1 MIICKKTLR
10 IFYIRI
16 NFLCLYG
23 IVKILTNWCEVC
35 RNLKRSVFMRT
46 TLKRRLLR
54 LTCISVVVASLIVT
68 IAAEIGIFSL
78 SKANTQQ
85 NSLTVTSI
93 AEKTFNEEIIYLSD
107 CLLEAEENLE
117 GDATFEK
124 VFFHGEFEGYD
135 YSAVN
140 DVIESANTEYMVVTP
155 YVTNEE
161 GDYVT
166 LVALKRDDGIII
178 GELAE
183 DYFSA
188 ILGALK
194 LNETD
199 IGFVVDAQGRII
211 LSADYDVD
219 TTNNNLAENFGLG
232 KVTENLQVAEPSV
245 SKAKLDIG
253 NVTVAQTAVS
263 EYGYSIVYGTNEN
276 GTYNQALSIGVA
288 LIIVVAVLFC
298 LAWWVGQ
305 LIAKQ
310 IATPI
315 VNTTNRLVRVVEGDL
330 HGDTPETHRGDETQ
344 VLNEAMVDT
353 IREFSAYIKD
363 IERFLSELSDGNL
376 SVTSDLEYHGD
387 YKKIRE
393 ALTKIRNNLNTTISG
408 IKAVSEQV
416 ASGSG
421 TLSSSAQLLAHNTSE
436 EAATLEEISSMTNDI
451 ETNVGKNASA
461 TIEASE
467 LLRNVVST
475 VETGSMKMTEMK
487 EAMDEI
493 QRSSDEIEKIVKMID
508 DIAFQ
513 TNILSLNAA
522 VEAARAGAAGKGFAV
537 VADEVRNLAAKSAEA
552 AKNTMVLVETSSRSV
567 KLGGE
572 LTLETDE
579 SLKAIHSS
587 IGQFTH
593 LMEGITEASKEQEGA
608 IKQIT
613 LGIEQL
619 ANSVQSNSATA
630 QQSAAST
637 NELNRL
643 AGTLKDE
650 VEHFNV

>member
-1 MIICKKTLR
+1 
-10 IFYIRI
+10 
-16 NFLCLYG
+16 
-23 IVKILTNWCEVC
+23 
-35 RNLKRSVFMRT
+35 MRT
-46 TLKRRLLR
+46 TLKKRLLR

-68 IAAEIGIFSL
+68 IAAEVGVFSL
-78 SKANTQQ
+78 SNVNTKQ
-85 NSLTVTSI
+85 NGLTVISI
-93 AEKTFNEEIIYLSD
+93 AEKTFNEEIIYLSS

-124 VFFHGEFEGYD
+124 VFFHGSFDGYD
-135 YSAVN
+135 YSAVK
-140 DVIESANTEYMVVTP
+140 DIIESANTDYMVVTP
-155 YVTNEE
+155 YVTNEA

-166 LVALKRDDGIII
+166 LVALKRTDGIIV

-199 IGFVVDAQGRII
+199 IGFVVNASGRIV

-219 TTNNNLAENFGLG
+219 TTNNNLAENFGLSQ
-232 KVTENLQVAEPSV
+232 VTENLVVEEPSV
-245 SKAKLDIG
+245 STINVNGAKM
-253 NVTVAQTAVS
+253 TVAQTAVS
-263 EYGYSIVYGTNEN
+263 EYGYTIVYGTSEN
-276 GTYNQALSIGVA
+276 GTYSQAISIGVA
-288 LIIVVAVLFC
+288 LAVIVVILFF
-298 LAWWVGQ
+298 LAYWVGQ

-330 HGDTPETHRGDETQ
+330 HGETPVTHRGDETQ
-344 VLNEAMVDT
+344 VLNDAMVNT
-353 IREFSAYIKD
+353 IKEFSAYIKD
-363 IERFLSELSDGNL
+363 IERFLSELSNGNL
-376 SVTSDLEYHGD
+376 NVTSDLEYAGD
-387 YKKIRE
+387 YRKIRE
-393 ALTKIRNNLNTTISG
+393 ALIKIRGNLKTTISG
-408 IKAVSEQV
+408 IKEVSEQV

-421 TLSSSAQLLAHNTSE
+421 ALSSSAQLLAHNTSE

-461 TIEASE
+461 TIEASN
-467 LLRNVVST
+467 LLKNVVAT
-475 VETGSMKMTEMK
+475 VETGSAKMNEMK
-487 EAMDEI
+487 ESMDEI
-493 QRSSDEIEKIVKMID
+493 QRSSEEIEKIVKMID

-537 VADEVRNLAAKSAEA
+537 VADEVRNLATKSAEA
-552 AKNTMVLVETSSRSV
+552 AKNTMTLVETSSRSV

-572 LTLETDE
+572 LTIETDE
-579 SLKAIHSS
+579 SLKAIHNS
-587 IGQFTH
+587 IGQFTQ
-593 LMEGITEASKEQEGA
+593 LMDGITEASKEQAGA

-619 ANSVQSNSATA
+619 ANAVQSNSATA
-630 QQSAAST
+630 EQSASST

-643 AGTLKDE
+643 AGSLKDE
-650 VEHFNV
+650 VEHFNI

>member
-1 MIICKKTLR
+1 
-10 IFYIRI
+10 
-16 NFLCLYG
+16 
-23 IVKILTNWCEVC
+23 
-35 RNLKRSVFMRT
+35 MRT
-46 TLKRRLLR
+46 TLRKRLLR

-78 SKANTQQ
+78 SNSITKQ
-85 NSLTVTSI
+85 NGLTVTSI
-93 AEKTFNEEIIYLSD
+93 AEKTLNEEIIYLSE

-124 VFFHGEFEGYD
+124 VFFHGTFEGYD

-140 DVIESANTEYMVVTP
+140 DVIESANTEYMVITP
-155 YVTNEE
+155 YVTNEA

-166 LVALKRDDGIII
+166 LVALKRDDGIIV

-194 LNETD
+194 LNEND
-199 IGFVVDAQGRII
+199 IGFVVDATGRIV

-219 TTNNNLAENFGLG
+219 TTNNNLAENFGLSNVVETLSTGASAVSSVKSEAG
-232 KVTENLQVAEPSV
+232 KM
-245 SKAKLDIG
+245 
-253 NVTVAQTAVS
+253 TVAQTAVS
-263 EYGYSIVYGTNEN
+263 EYGYSVVYGTTVNS
-276 GTYNQALSIGVA
+276 TYNQAVSIGIA

-310 IATPI
+310 IAAPI
-315 VNTTNRLVRVVEGDL
+315 VNTTNRLVKVVEGDL
-330 HGDTPETHRGDETQ
+330 HGETPVTNRGDETQ
-344 VLNEAMVDT
+344 ILNEAMVST
-353 IREFSAYIKD
+353 IKDFSAYIKD

-376 SVTSDLEYHGD
+376 SVTSELEYHGD

-393 ALTKIRNNLNTTISG
+393 ALTKIRGNLQTTISG
-408 IKAVSEQV
+408 IKEVSEQV
-416 ASGSG
+416 ASGSDA
-421 TLSSSAQLLAHNTSE
+421 LSTSAQLLAHNTSK
-436 EAATLEEISSMTNDI
+436 EASTLEEISSMTNDI
-451 ETNVGKNASA
+451 QTNVGKNADA

-467 LLRNVVST
+467 VLKNIVAT
-475 VETGSMKMTEMK
+475 VETGSAKMTEMK
-487 EAMDEI
+487 ESMDEI

-552 AKNTMVLVETSSRSV
+552 AKNTMQLVEMSSRSV
-567 KLGGE
+567 KVGGE
-572 LTLETDE
+572 LTNETDE

-587 IGQFTH
+587 IGQFAD
-593 LMEGITEASKEQEGA
+593 LMDGITEASKEQEGA

-619 ANSVQSNSATA
+619 ANAVQSNSATA

>member
-1 MIICKKTLR
+1 
-10 IFYIRI
+10 
-16 NFLCLYG
+16 
-23 IVKILTNWCEVC
+23 
-35 RNLKRSVFMRT
+35 MRT
-46 TLKRRLLR
+46 TLRKRLLR

-78 SKANTQQ
+78 ADANTEQ
-85 NSLTVTSI
+85 NGLTVTLI

-124 VFFHGEFEGYD
+124 VFLHGSFDGYD
-135 YSAVN
+135 YSTVK
-140 DVIESANTEYMVVTP
+140 DVVESANTEFMVVTP
-155 YVTNEE
+155 YVTNEA

-166 LVALKRDDGIII
+166 LVALKRDDGIIV

-199 IGFVVDAQGRII
+199 IGFVVDAAGRIV

-219 TTNNNLAENFGLG
+219 TTNNNLTENFGLTTVVDKLSVEG
-232 KVTENLQVAEPSV
+232 ASV
-245 SKAKLDIG
+245 SKIKVNG
-253 NVTVAQTAVS
+253 EKMTVAQTAVS
-263 EYGYSIVYGTNEN
+263 EYGYTMVYGTSEN
-276 GTYNQALSIGVA
+276 GTYSQALSIGIA

-330 HGDTPETHRGDETQ
+330 HGETPVTHRGDETQ
-344 VLNEAMVDT
+344 VLNDAMVST
-353 IREFSAYIKD
+353 IKDFSAYIKD
-363 IERFLSELSDGNL
+363 IERFLSELSNGNL
-376 SVTSDLEYHGD
+376 NVTSELEYQGD
-387 YKKIRE
+387 YKQIRE
-393 ALTKIRNNLNTTISG
+393 ALTKIRGNLKTTISG
-408 IKAVSEQV
+408 IKEVSEQV
-416 ASGSG
+416 ASGSDA
-421 TLSSSAQLLAHNTSE
+421 LSSSAQLLAHNTSE

-451 ETNVGKNASA
+451 QTNVGKNTSA
-461 TIEASE
+461 TIEASD
-467 LLRNVVST
+467 LLKDIVAT
-475 VETGSMKMTEMK
+475 VETGSKKMNEMK
-487 EAMDEI
+487 ESMDEI
-493 QRSSDEIEKIVKMID
+493 QRSSEEIEKIVKMID

-552 AKNTMVLVETSSRSV
+552 AKNTMILVETSSRSV

-572 LTLETDE
+572 ITIETDE

-587 IGQFTH
+587 IGQFAG
-593 LMEGITEASKEQEGA
+593 LMDGITEASKEQEGA

-619 ANSVQSNSATA
+619 ANAVQSNSATA
-630 QQSAAST
+630 EESASST

-643 AGTLKDE
+643 AGTLKEE

>member
-1 MIICKKTLR
+1 
-10 IFYIRI
+10 
-16 NFLCLYG
+16 
-23 IVKILTNWCEVC
+23 
-35 RNLKRSVFMRT
+35 MRT

-78 SKANTQQ
+78 SKANTEQ
-85 NSLTVTSI
+85 NGLTVTSI

-124 VFFHGEFEGYD
+124 VFFHGKFDGYD

-140 DVIESANTEYMVVTP
+140 DVIESANTEYMVVAP
-155 YVTNEE
+155 YVTNEA
-161 GDYVT
+161 GDNVT

-194 LNETD
+194 LHETD
-199 IGFVVDAQGRII
+199 IGFVVDAKGRIV

-219 TTNNNLAENFGLG
+219 TTNNSLTENFGLA
-232 KVTENLQVAEPSV
+232 KVIENLQVAEPSV
-245 SKAKLDIG
+245 SQLDYNG
-253 NVTVAQTAVS
+253 EKMTVAQTAVS
-263 EYGYSIVYGTNEN
+263 EYGYSVVYGTSEN
-276 GTYNQALSIGVA
+276 ATYKQAISIGVA
-288 LIIVVAVLFC
+288 LIVIVAVLFC
-298 LAWWVGQ
+298 LAYWVGQ

-330 HGDTPETHRGDETQ
+330 HGETPVTHRGDETQ
-344 VLNEAMVDT
+344 VLNDAMVNT
-353 IREFSAYIKD
+353 IKDFSAYIKD
-363 IERFLSELSDGNL
+363 IERFLSELSEGNL
-376 SVTSDLEYHGD
+376 NVTSELEYNGD
-387 YKKIRE
+387 YRKIRE
-393 ALTKIRNNLNTTISG
+393 ALTKIRNNLNATISG
-408 IKAVSEQV
+408 IKEVSQQV
-416 ASGSG
+416 ASGSDA
-421 TLSSSAQLLAHNTSE
+421 LSTSAQLLAHNTSQ

-461 TIEASE
+461 TVEASR
-467 LLRNVVST
+467 LLKNVVAT
-475 VETGSMKMTEMK
+475 VETGSRKMTEMK
-487 EAMDEI
+487 ESMDEI
-493 QRSSDEIEKIVKMID
+493 QRSSEEIEKIVKMID

-593 LMEGITEASKEQEGA
+593 LMEGITESSKEQEGA

-619 ANSVQSNSATA
+619 ANAVQSNSATA
-630 QQSAAST
+630 EESASST

>member
-1 MIICKKTLR
+1 MK
-10 IFYIRI
+10 
-16 NFLCLYG
+16 
-23 IVKILTNWCEVC
+23 
-35 RNLKRSVFMRT
+35 T
-46 TLKRRLLR
+46 TLKKRMLR
-54 LTCISVVVASLIVT
+54 LSCISVVVAALIVT
-68 IAAEIGIFSL
+68 IAAEIGVFSL
-78 SKANTQQ
+78 SSANTEQ
-85 NSLTVTSI
+85 NGLTVTSI
-93 AEKTFNEEIIYLSD
+93 AEKTFNEEIIYLTD

-124 VFFHGEFEGYD
+124 VFFHGNFEEYD

-140 DVIESANTEYMVVTP
+140 NVIESANTEYMVITP
-155 YVTNEE
+155 YVTNES

-166 LVALKRDDGIII
+166 LVALKRDDGIIV

-194 LNETD
+194 LNEID
-199 IGFVVDAQGRII
+199 IGFVVDANGNII

-219 TTNNNLAENFGLG
+219 TTNNNLAEDFGLTNAV
-232 KVTENLQVAEPSV
+232 KNLAVASPTV
-245 SKAKLDIG
+245 SNAKLDMG

-263 EYGYSIVYGTNEN
+263 EYGYAMVYGTSEN
-276 GTYNQALSIGVA
+276 GTYNQALSIGIA
-288 LIIVVAVLFC
+288 LVVIVVVLFF
-298 LAWWVGQ
+298 LAYWVGQ

-310 IATPI
+310 ITAPI
-315 VNTTNRLVRVVEGDL
+315 VATTNRLVRVVEGDL
-330 HGDTPETHRGDETQ
+330 HGETPVTHRGDETQ
-344 VLNEAMVDT
+344 VLNDAMVST
-353 IREFSAYIKD
+353 IKEFSAYIND
-363 IERFLSELSDGNL
+363 IEHFLSELSSGNL
-376 SVTSDLEYHGD
+376 NVTSDLEYHGD
-387 YKKIRE
+387 FKKIRE
-393 ALTKIRNNLNTTISG
+393 ALIKIRDNLKTTISG
-408 IKAVSEQV
+408 IKEVSEQV
-416 ASGSG
+416 ASDSDI
-421 TLSSSAQLLAHNTSE
+421 LSSSAQLLAHNTSE

-451 ETNVGKNASA
+451 QTNVGKNASA
-461 TIEASE
+461 TIEASD
-467 LLRNVVST
+467 LLKNIVST

-487 EAMDEI
+487 ESMDEI
-493 QRSSDEIEKIVKMID
+493 QRSSEEIEKIVKMID

-567 KLGGE
+567 KLGGN
-572 LTLETDE
+572 LTIETDE

-587 IGQFTH
+587 IGQFA
-593 LMEGITEASKEQEGA
+593 GIMDDITKASKEQEGA

-619 ANSVQSNSATA
+619 ANAVQSNSATA
-630 QQSAAST
+630 EESASST
-637 NELNRL
+637 NELNNL
-643 AGTLKDE
+643 AGTLKEE

>member
-1 MIICKKTLR
+1 
-10 IFYIRI
+10 
-16 NFLCLYG
+16 
-23 IVKILTNWCEVC
+23 
-35 RNLKRSVFMRT
+35 MRT

-78 SKANTQQ
+78 SKANTEQ
-85 NSLTVTSI
+85 NGLTVVSI
-93 AEKTFNEEIIYLSD
+93 AEKTYNEEIVYLTG
-107 CLLEAEENLE
+107 CLLEAEENLD

-124 VFFHGEFEGYD
+124 VFWHGNFDGYD

-140 DVIESANTEYMVVTP
+140 DIIESANTEYMVVTP
-155 YVTNEE
+155 FVNNED

-166 LVALKRDDGIII
+166 LVALKRDEGIII

-188 ILGALK
+188 ILGSMK
-194 LNETD
+194 LNESDVGYIANANGD
-199 IGFVVDAQGRII
+199 IV
-211 LSADYDVD
+211 LSVDYDID
-219 TTNNNLAENFGLG
+219 TTNNSL
-232 KVTENLQVAEPSV
+232 VD
-245 SKAKLDIG
+245 DIG
-253 NVTVAQTAVS
+253 YGAVVESFANPESSVTKIASALVRDGAEMTVAQTAVS
-263 EYGYSIVYGTNEN
+263 EYGYSIIYGTSEN
-276 GTYNQALSIGVA
+276 GTYSQAISIGIT
-288 LIIVVAVLFC
+288 LIIVVAVLFF
-298 LAWWVGQ
+298 LAYWVGQ

-330 HGDTPETHRGDETQ
+330 HGETPVTNRGDETQ
-344 VLNEAMVDT
+344 VLNDAMVNT
-353 IREFSAYIKD
+353 IKEFSAYIKD
-363 IERFLSELSDGNL
+363 IERFLSELSEGNL
-376 SVTSDLEYHGD
+376 NVTSDLKYIGD
-387 YKKIRE
+387 FEKINVALIKIRD
-393 ALTKIRNNLNTTISG
+393 NLKGTIFG
-408 IKAVSEQV
+408 IKTVSEQV
-416 ASGSG
+416 ALGSN
-421 TLSSSAQLLAHNTSE
+421 TLSSSAQLLAYNTSE

-451 ETNVGKNASA
+451 ETNVGKNANA
-461 TIEASE
+461 TVEASE
-467 LLRNVVST
+467 LLKNVVAT
-475 VETGSMKMTEMK
+475 VETGSRKMNEMK
-487 EAMDEI
+487 ESMDEI
-493 QRSSDEIEKIVKMID
+493 QRSSEEIEKIVKMID

-537 VADEVRNLAAKSAEA
+537 VADEVRNLATKSAEA
-552 AKNTMVLVETSSRSV
+552 AKNTMTLVETSSRSV

-572 LTLETDE
+572 LTNETDE

-587 IGQFTH
+587 IGQFAG
-593 LMEGITEASKEQEGA
+593 LMNGITEASKEQEGA

-650 VEHFNV
+650 VEHFEV

>member
-1 MIICKKTLR
+1 MKTTLR
-10 IFYIRI
+10 
-16 NFLCLYG
+16 
-23 IVKILTNWCEVC
+23 K
-35 RNLKRSVFMRT
+35 
-46 TLKRRLLR
+46 RLLR

-78 SKANTQQ
+78 SNSITKQ
-85 NSLTVTSI
+85 NGLTVTSI
-93 AEKTFNEEIIYLSD
+93 AEKTFNEEVIYLSE
-107 CLLEAEENLE
+107 CLFEAEENLL

-124 VFFHGEFEGYD
+124 VFLHGNFDGYD

-140 DVIESANTEYMVVTP
+140 DIIESANAEYIVIAP
-155 YVTNEE
+155 YVTNEAD
-161 GDYVT
+161 DYVT
-166 LVALKRDDGIII
+166 LVALKRNDGIII

-194 LNETD
+194 LNEND
-199 IGFVVDAQGRII
+199 IGFVVDATGRIV

-219 TTNNNLAENFGLG
+219 TTNNNLAENFGLSGVVATLANTSPTVSTAKSEAG
-232 KVTENLQVAEPSV
+232 KM
-245 SKAKLDIG
+245 
-253 NVTVAQTAVS
+253 TVAQTAVS
-263 EYGYSIVYGTNEN
+263 EYGYSIVYGTTVNA
-276 GTYNQALSIGVA
+276 TFNQAVSIGIA

-310 IATPI
+310 IAAPI
-315 VNTTNRLVRVVEGDL
+315 VNTTNRLVKVVEGDL
-330 HGDTPETHRGDETQ
+330 HGETPVTNRGDETQ
-344 VLNEAMVDT
+344 VLNDAMVST
-353 IREFSAYIKD
+353 IKDFSAYIKD
-363 IERFLSELSDGNL
+363 IERFLSELSNGNL
-376 SVTSDLEYHGD
+376 NVTSELEYHGD

-393 ALTKIRNNLNTTISG
+393 ALTKIRGNLKTTISG
-408 IKAVSEQV
+408 IKEVSEQV

-421 TLSSSAQLLAHNTSE
+421 ALSSSAQLLAHNTSE

-451 ETNVGKNASA
+451 QTNVGKNADA

-467 LLRNVVST
+467 VLKNIVAT
-475 VETGSMKMTEMK
+475 VETGSAKMAEMK
-487 EAMDEI
+487 ESMDEI
-493 QRSSDEIEKIVKMID
+493 QRSSEEIEKIVKMID

-552 AKNTMVLVETSSRSV
+552 AKNTMQLVEMSSRSV
-567 KLGGE
+567 KVGGE
-572 LTLETDE
+572 LTNETDA
-579 SLKAIHSS
+579 SLKEIHSS
-587 IGQFTH
+587 IGQFAD
-593 LMEGITEASKEQEGA
+593 LMDGITEASKEQEGA

-619 ANSVQSNSATA
+619 ANAVQSNSATA
-630 QQSAAST
+630 EESASST
-637 NELNRL
+637 NELNNL
-643 AGTLKDE
+643 AGILKDE

>member
-1 MIICKKTLR
+1 
-10 IFYIRI
+10 
-16 NFLCLYG
+16 
-23 IVKILTNWCEVC
+23 
-35 RNLKRSVFMRT
+35 MRT
-46 TLKRRLLR
+46 TLRKRLLR

-68 IAAEIGIFSL
+68 IAAEIGVFSL
-78 SKANTQQ
+78 SSANTEQ
-85 NSLTVTSI
+85 NGKTVTSI
-93 AEKTFNEEIIYLSD
+93 AEKTFNEEIIYLTD
-107 CLLEAEENLE
+107 CLLEAEESLD

-124 VFFHGEFEGYD
+124 VFFHGSFDGYD
-135 YSAVN
+135 YTAVK
-140 DVIESANTEYMVVTP
+140 DVVESANTEFMVVTP
-155 YVTNEE
+155 YVTNEA

-166 LVALKRDDGIII
+166 LVALKRNDGIIV

-194 LNETD
+194 LNEND
-199 IGFVVDAQGRII
+199 IGFVVDATGRIV

-219 TTNNNLAENFGLG
+219 TTNNNLAENFGLSNVVETLSTGASAVSSIKSEAG
-232 KVTENLQVAEPSV
+232 KM
-245 SKAKLDIG
+245 
-253 NVTVAQTAVS
+253 TVAQTAVS
-263 EYGYSIVYGTNEN
+263 EYGYSVVYGTTVNS
-276 GTYNQALSIGVA
+276 TYNQAVSIGIA
-288 LIIVVAVLFC
+288 LLIVVVVLFC

-310 IATPI
+310 IAAPI
-315 VNTTNRLVRVVEGDL
+315 VNTTNRLVKVVEGDL
-330 HGDTPETHRGDETQ
+330 HGETPITNRGDETQ
-344 VLNEAMVDT
+344 ILNDAMVST
-353 IREFSAYIKD
+353 IKDFSAYIKD
-363 IERFLSELSDGNL
+363 IERFLSELSEGNL
-376 SVTSDLEYHGD
+376 NVTSDLEYHGD

-393 ALTKIRNNLNTTISG
+393 ALTKIRDNLKTTISG
-408 IKAVSEQV
+408 IKEVSEQV
-416 ASGSG
+416 ASGSDA
-421 TLSSSAQLLAHNTSE
+421 LSTSAQLLAHNRSQ
-436 EAATLEEISSMTNDI
+436 EASTLEEISSMTNDI
-451 ETNVGKNASA
+451 QTNVGKNANA

-467 LLRNVVST
+467 VLKNIVAT
-475 VETGSMKMTEMK
+475 VETGSAKMTEMK
-487 EAMDEI
+487 ESMDEI

-552 AKNTMVLVETSSRSV
+552 AKNTMQLVEMSSRSV
-567 KLGGE
+567 KVGGE
-572 LTLETDE
+572 LTNETDE

-587 IGQFTH
+587 IGQFAD
-593 LMEGITEASKEQEGA
+593 LMDGITEASKEQEGA

-619 ANSVQSNSATA
+619 ANAVQSNSATA

>member
-1 MIICKKTLR
+1 
-10 IFYIRI
+10 
-16 NFLCLYG
+16 
-23 IVKILTNWCEVC
+23 
-35 RNLKRSVFMRT
+35 MRT
-46 TLKRRLLR
+46 TLKKRLLR

-68 IAAEIGIFSL
+68 IAAEVGVFSL
-78 SKANTQQ
+78 SNANTKQ
-85 NSLTVTSI
+85 NGLTVTSI
-93 AEKTFNEEIIYLSD
+93 AEKTFNEEIIYLSS
-107 CLLEAEENLE
+107 CLLEAEENIE

-124 VFFHGEFEGYD
+124 VFFHGSFDGYD
-135 YSAVN
+135 YSAVK
-140 DVIESANTEYMVVTP
+140 DIIESANTDYMVVTP
-155 YVTNEE
+155 YVTNEA

-166 LVALKRDDGIII
+166 LVALKRADGIIV

-199 IGFVVDAQGRII
+199 MGFVVNASGRIV

-219 TTNNNLAENFGLG
+219 TTNNNLAENFGLSQ
-232 KVTENLQVAEPSV
+232 VTGNLAVAEPSV
-245 SKAKLDIG
+245 STI
-253 NVTVAQTAVS
+253 NVNGVKMTVAQTAVS
-263 EYGYSIVYGTNEN
+263 EYGYTMVYGTSEN
-276 GTYNQALSIGVA
+276 GTYSQAISIGIA
-288 LIIVVAVLFC
+288 LVVIVVILFF
-298 LAWWVGQ
+298 LAYWVGQ

-330 HGDTPETHRGDETQ
+330 HGETPVTHRGDETQ
-344 VLNEAMVDT
+344 VLNDAMVNT
-353 IREFSAYIKD
+353 IKEFSSYIKD

-376 SVTSDLEYHGD
+376 NVTSDLEYAGD
-387 YKKIRE
+387 YRKIRE
-393 ALTKIRNNLNTTISG
+393 ALTKIRDNLKGTITD
-408 IKAVSEQV
+408 IKFVSEQV
-416 ASGSG
+416 ASGSD

-451 ETNVGKNASA
+451 ETNVGKNANA
-461 TIEASE
+461 TVEASE
-467 LLRNVVST
+467 LLKNIVST
-475 VETGSMKMTEMK
+475 VETGSQKMTEMK
-487 EAMDEI
+487 ESMDEI
-493 QRSSDEIEKIVKMID
+493 QRSSEEIEKIVKMID

-552 AKNTMVLVETSSRSV
+552 AKNTMILVETSSRSV

-572 LTLETDE
+572 ITVETDE
-579 SLKAIHSS
+579 SLKAINSS
-587 IGQFTH
+587 IGQFTQ
-593 LMEGITEASKEQEGA
+593 LMDGITEASKEQEGA

-643 AGTLKDE
+643 GGTLKSKI
-650 VEHFNV
+650 EHFEV

>member
-1 MIICKKTLR
+1 
-10 IFYIRI
+10 
-16 NFLCLYG
+16 
-23 IVKILTNWCEVC
+23 
-35 RNLKRSVFMRT
+35 MRT
-46 TLKRRLLR
+46 TLRKRLLR

-68 IAAEIGIFSL
+68 IAAEIGVFSL
-78 SKANTQQ
+78 SSANTEQ
-85 NSLTVTSI
+85 NGKTVTSI
-93 AEKTFNEEIIYLSD
+93 AEKTFNEEIIYLTD
-107 CLLEAEENLE
+107 CLLEAEESLE

-124 VFFHGEFEGYD
+124 VFFHGTFEGYD
-135 YSAVN
+135 YSVVN
-140 DVIESANTEYMVVTP
+140 DVIESANTEYMVITP
-155 YVTNEE
+155 YVTNEA

-166 LVALKRDDGIII
+166 LVALKRNDGIIV

-194 LNETD
+194 LNEND
-199 IGFVVDAQGRII
+199 IGFVVDATGRIV

-219 TTNNNLAENFGLG
+219 TTNNNLAENFGLSNVVETLSTGASAVSSIKSEAG
-232 KVTENLQVAEPSV
+232 KM
-245 SKAKLDIG
+245 
-253 NVTVAQTAVS
+253 TVAQTAVS
-263 EYGYSIVYGTNEN
+263 EYGYSVVYGTTVNS
-276 GTYNQALSIGVA
+276 TYNQAVSIGIA
-288 LIIVVAVLFC
+288 LLIVVAVLFC

-310 IATPI
+310 IAAPI
-315 VNTTNRLVRVVEGDL
+315 VNTTNRLVKVVEGDL
-330 HGDTPETHRGDETQ
+330 HGETPITNRGDETQ
-344 VLNEAMVDT
+344 ILNEAMVST
-353 IREFSAYIKD
+353 IKDFSAYIKD
-363 IERFLSELSDGNL
+363 IERFLSELSEGNL
-376 SVTSDLEYHGD
+376 NVTSDLEYHGD

-393 ALTKIRNNLNTTISG
+393 ALTKIRDNLKTTISG
-408 IKAVSEQV
+408 IKEVSEQV
-416 ASGSG
+416 ASGSDA
-421 TLSSSAQLLAHNTSE
+421 LSTSAQLLAHNTSK
-436 EAATLEEISSMTNDI
+436 EASTLEEISSMTNDI
-451 ETNVGKNASA
+451 QTNVGKNADA

-467 LLRNVVST
+467 VLKNIVAT
-475 VETGSMKMTEMK
+475 VETGSAKMSEMK
-487 EAMDEI
+487 ESMDEI

-552 AKNTMVLVETSSRSV
+552 AKNTMQLVEMSSRSV
-567 KLGGE
+567 KVGGE
-572 LTLETDE
+572 LTNETDE

-587 IGQFTH
+587 IGQFAD
-593 LMEGITEASKEQEGA
+593 LMDGITEASKEQEGA

-619 ANSVQSNSATA
+619 ANAVQSNSATA
-630 QQSAAST
+630 EQSAAST

>member
-1 MIICKKTLR
+1 MK
-10 IFYIRI
+10 
-16 NFLCLYG
+16 
-23 IVKILTNWCEVC
+23 
-35 RNLKRSVFMRT
+35 T
-46 TLKRRLLR
+46 TLKRRMLR
-54 LTCISVVVASLIVT
+54 LSCISVVVASLIVT
-68 IAAEIGIFSL
+68 IAAEIGVFSL
-78 SKANTQQ
+78 SSANTEQ
-85 NSLTVTSI
+85 NGKTVTSI
-93 AEKTFNEEIIYLSD
+93 AEKTFNEEIIYLTD
-107 CLLEAEENLE
+107 CLLEAEESLD

-124 VFFHGEFEGYD
+124 VFFHGSFDGYD
-135 YSAVN
+135 YTAVK
-140 DVIESANTEYMVVTP
+140 DVVESANTEFMVVTP
-155 YVTNEE
+155 YVTNEA

-194 LNETD
+194 LGETD
-199 IGFVVDAQGRII
+199 IGFVVDATGRII

-219 TTNNNLAENFGLG
+219 TTNNNLVENFGLAT
-232 KVTENLQVAEPSV
+232 VVDNLLNTDASV
-245 SKAKLDIG
+245 STTKINGEKM
-253 NVTVAQTAVS
+253 TVAQTALS
-263 EYGYSIVYGTNEN
+263 EYGYAMVYGTSEN
-276 GTYNQALSIGVA
+276 GTYSQAVSVGIS
-288 LIIVVAVLFC
+288 LIVIVVILFF
-298 LAWWVGQ
+298 LAYWVGQ

-310 IATPI
+310 IAAPI
-315 VNTTNRLVRVVEGDL
+315 VNTTNRLVKVVEGDL
-330 HGDTPETHRGDETQ
+330 HGETPVTNRGDETQ
-344 VLNEAMVDT
+344 VLNDAMVNT
-353 IREFSAYIKD
+353 IKDFSAYIKD

-376 SVTSDLEYHGD
+376 NVTSDLEYHGD

-393 ALTKIRNNLNTTISG
+393 ALTKIRGNLQTTISG
-408 IKAVSEQV
+408 IKEVSEQV
-416 ASGSG
+416 ASGSDA
-421 TLSSSAQLLAHNTSE
+421 LSTSAQLLAHNTSK
-436 EAATLEEISSMTNDI
+436 EASTLEEISSMTNDI
-451 ETNVGKNASA
+451 QTNVGKNADA

-467 LLRNVVST
+467 VLKNIVAT
-475 VETGSMKMTEMK
+475 VETGSAKMTEMK
-487 EAMDEI
+487 ESMDEI
-493 QRSSDEIEKIVKMID
+493 QRSSEEIEKIVKMID

-552 AKNTMVLVETSSRSV
+552 AKNTMQLVEMSSRSV
-567 KLGGE
+567 KVGGE
-572 LTLETDE
+572 LTNETDE

-587 IGQFTH
+587 IGQFAD
-593 LMEGITEASKEQEGA
+593 LMDGITEASKEQEGA

-619 ANSVQSNSATA
+619 ANAVQSNSATA

>member
-1 MIICKKTLR
+1 
-10 IFYIRI
+10 
-16 NFLCLYG
+16 
-23 IVKILTNWCEVC
+23 
-35 RNLKRSVFMRT
+35 MRT

-78 SKANTQQ
+78 SNSITKQ
-85 NSLTVTSI
+85 NGMTVTSI
-93 AEKTFNEEIIYLSD
+93 AEKTFNEEIIYLSE

-124 VFFHGEFEGYD
+124 VFMHGEFEEYD

-140 DVIESANTEYMVVTP
+140 DVIESANTEYMVVAP
-155 YVTNEE
+155 YVKNEA
-161 GDYVT
+161 GDNVT
-166 LVALKRDDGIII
+166 LVALKRDDGIIV
-178 GELAE
+178 GELSE

-194 LNETD
+194 LHEND
-199 IGFVVDAQGRII
+199 MGFVVDANGRII

-219 TTNNNLAENFGLG
+219 TTNNSLIENFGLSG
-232 KVTENLQVAEPSV
+232 VAENLAVPEATSTTVKSEAG
-245 SKAKLDIG
+245 KM
-253 NVTVAQTAVS
+253 NVAQTPVS
-263 EYGYSIVYGTNEN
+263 QYGYSMVYGTSEN
-276 GTYNQALSIGVA
+276 ATYNQAISIGIA
-288 LIIVVAVLFC
+288 LVVIVVILFC
-298 LAWWVGQ
+298 LAYWVGQ

-310 IATPI
+310 IAAPI

-330 HGDTPETHRGDETQ
+330 HGETPVTQRGDETQ
-344 VLNEAMVDT
+344 VLNDAMVNT
-353 IREFSAYIKD
+353 IRHFSAYIKD

-376 SVTSDLEYHGD
+376 NVTSDLEYAGD
-387 YKKIRE
+387 YRKIRE
-393 ALTKIRNNLNTTISG
+393 SHIKIRGNLKTTISG
-408 IKAVSEQV
+408 IKEVSEQV

-421 TLSSSAQLLAHNTSE
+421 ALSTSAQLLAHNTSE

-451 ETNVGKNASA
+451 ETNVGKNANA
-461 TIEASE
+461 TVEASN
-467 LLRNVVST
+467 LLKNVVAT
-475 VETGSMKMTEMK
+475 VETGSAKMNEMK
-487 EAMDEI
+487 ESMDEI
-493 QRSSDEIEKIVKMID
+493 QRSSEEIEKIVKMID

-537 VADEVRNLAAKSAEA
+537 VADEVRNLATKSAEA
-552 AKNTMVLVETSSRSV
+552 AKNTMNLVEMSSRSV
-567 KLGGE
+567 KVGGE
-572 LTLETDE
+572 LTNETDE
-579 SLKAIHSS
+579 SLRAIHSS
-587 IGQFTH
+587 IGQFAQ
-593 LMEGITEASKEQEGA
+593 LMDGITEASKEQEGA

-619 ANSVQSNSATA
+619 ANAVQSNSATA
-630 QQSAAST
+630 EQSASST

-643 AGTLKDE
+643 AGTLKEE

>member
-1 MIICKKTLR
+1 
-10 IFYIRI
+10 
-16 NFLCLYG
+16 
-23 IVKILTNWCEVC
+23 
-35 RNLKRSVFMRT
+35 MRT

-78 SKANTQQ
+78 SKANTEQ
-85 NSLTVTSI
+85 NGLTVTSI

-107 CLLEAEENLE
+107 CLLEAEENFE

-124 VFFHGEFEGYD
+124 VFFHGKFDGYD

-140 DVIESANTEYMVVTP
+140 DVIESANTEYMVVAP
-155 YVTNEE
+155 YVTNEA
-161 GDYVT
+161 GDNVT
-166 LVALKRDDGIII
+166 LVALKREDGIII

-194 LNETD
+194 LHEAD
-199 IGFVVDAQGRII
+199 IGFVVDAKGEIV

-219 TTNNNLAENFGLG
+219 TTNNSLTENFGLA
-232 KVTENLQVAEPSV
+232 KVIENLQVAEPSV
-245 SKAKLDIG
+245 SQLDYNG
-253 NVTVAQTAVS
+253 EKMTVAQTAVS
-263 EYGYSIVYGTNEN
+263 EYGYSVVYGTSEN
-276 GTYNQALSIGVA
+276 ATYKQAISIGIA
-288 LIIVVAVLFC
+288 LIVIVAILFC
-298 LAWWVGQ
+298 LAYWVGQ

-330 HGDTPETHRGDETQ
+330 HGETPVTYRGDETQ
-344 VLNEAMVDT
+344 VLNDAMVST
-353 IREFSAYIKD
+353 IKDFSAYIKD
-363 IERFLSELSDGNL
+363 IERFLSELSEGNL
-376 SVTSDLEYHGD
+376 NVTSDLEYHGD
-387 YKKIRE
+387 YRKIRE

-421 TLSSSAQLLAHNTSE
+421 TLSTSAQLLAHNTSE

-451 ETNVGKNASA
+451 ETNVGKNANA
-461 TIEASE
+461 TVEASE
-467 LLRNVVST
+467 LLRNVVAT
-475 VETGSMKMTEMK
+475 VETGSMKMAEMK
-487 EAMDEI
+487 ESMDEI
-493 QRSSDEIEKIVKMID
+493 QRSSEEIEKIVKMID

>member
-1 MIICKKTLR
+1 
-10 IFYIRI
+10 
-16 NFLCLYG
+16 
-23 IVKILTNWCEVC
+23 
-35 RNLKRSVFMRT
+35 MRT
-46 TLKRRLLR
+46 TLRKRLLR
-54 LTCISVVVASLIVT
+54 LACISVVVASLIVT

-78 SKANTQQ
+78 SSSVTKQ

-93 AEKTFNEEIIYLSD
+93 AEKTFNEEVIYLSE
-107 CLLEAEENLE
+107 CLLEAEENLL

-124 VFFHGEFEGYD
+124 VFLHGNFDGYD

-140 DVIESANTEYMVVTP
+140 DIIESANTEYMVIAP
-155 YVTNEE
+155 YVTNEA

-194 LNETD
+194 LYEND
-199 IGFVVDAQGRII
+199 IGFVVDATGRIV
-211 LSADYDVD
+211 LSADYNVD
-219 TTNNNLAENFGLG
+219 TTNNNLAENFGLSNVVTALANTSPTISTAKSEAG
-232 KVTENLQVAEPSV
+232 KM
-245 SKAKLDIG
+245 
-253 NVTVAQTAVS
+253 TVAQTAVS
-263 EYGYSIVYGTNEN
+263 EYGYSIVYGTTVN
-276 GTYNQALSIGVA
+276 TTFNQAVSIGIA
-288 LIIVVAVLFC
+288 LIVVVAVLFC

-310 IATPI
+310 IAAPI
-315 VNTTNRLVRVVEGDL
+315 VNTTNRLVKVVEGDL
-330 HGDTPETHRGDETQ
+330 HGETPITHRGDETQ
-344 VLNEAMVDT
+344 VLNDAMVNT
-353 IREFSAYIKD
+353 IKDFSAYIKD
-363 IERFLSELSDGNL
+363 IERFLSELSEGNL
-376 SVTSDLEYHGD
+376 NVTSDLEYHGD

-393 ALTKIRNNLNTTISG
+393 ALTKIRGNLKTTISG
-408 IKAVSEQV
+408 IKEVSEQV

-421 TLSSSAQLLAHNTSE
+421 ALSSSAQLLAHNTSE

-451 ETNVGKNASA
+451 QTNVGKNAGA

-467 LLRNVVST
+467 VLKNIVAT
-475 VETGSMKMTEMK
+475 VETGSAKMAEMK
-487 EAMDEI
+487 ESMDEI
-493 QRSSDEIEKIVKMID
+493 QRSSEEIEKIVKMID

-552 AKNTMVLVETSSRSV
+552 AKNTMQLVEMSSRSV
-567 KLGGE
+567 KVGGE
-572 LTLETDE
+572 LTNETDA
-579 SLKAIHSS
+579 SLKEIHSS
-587 IGQFTH
+587 IGQFAD
-593 LMEGITEASKEQEGA
+593 LMAGITEASKEQEGA

-619 ANSVQSNSATA
+619 ANAVQSNSATA
-630 QQSAAST
+630 EESASST

>member
-1 MIICKKTLR
+1 
-10 IFYIRI
+10 
-16 NFLCLYG
+16 
-23 IVKILTNWCEVC
+23 
-35 RNLKRSVFMRT
+35 MRT
-46 TLKRRLLR
+46 TLKKRLLR

-78 SKANTQQ
+78 SKANTEQ
-85 NSLTVTSI
+85 NGLTVTSI

-117 GDATFEK
+117 GDATFER

-245 SKAKLDIG
+245 SKTTFNGVK
-253 NVTVAQTAVS
+253 NTVAQTAVS
-263 EYGYSIVYGTNEN
+263 EYGYSIVYGTQEN
-276 GTYNQALSIGVA
+276 AIYSQAMSIGVA

-298 LAWWVGQ
+298 LAYWVGQ

-330 HGDTPETHRGDETQ
+330 NGETPVTNRGDETQ
-344 VLNEAMVDT
+344 VLNDAMVST
-353 IREFSAYIKD
+353 IKDFSAYIKD

-376 SVTSDLEYHGD
+376 NVTSDLEYNGD
-387 YKKIRE
+387 YRKIRE

-421 TLSSSAQLLAHNTSE
+421 TLSTSAQLLAHNTSE

-451 ETNVGKNASA
+451 ETNVGKNANA
-461 TIEASE
+461 TVEASR
-467 LLRNVVST
+467 LLKNIVAT
-475 VETGSMKMTEMK
+475 VETGSMKMAEMK
-487 EAMDEI
+487 ESMDEI
-493 QRSSDEIEKIVKMID
+493 QRSSEEIEKIVKMID

-579 SLKAIHSS
+579 SLKAIHTS
-587 IGQFTH
+587 IGQFAG
-593 LMEGITEASKEQEGA
+593 LMDGITEASKEQEGA

-619 ANSVQSNSATA
+619 ANAVQSNSATA
-630 QQSAAST
+630 EQSASST

>member
-1 MIICKKTLR
+1 
-10 IFYIRI
+10 
-16 NFLCLYG
+16 
-23 IVKILTNWCEVC
+23 
-35 RNLKRSVFMRT
+35 MRT
-46 TLKRRLLR
+46 TLRKRLLR
-54 LTCISVVVASLIVT
+54 LACISVVVASLIVT

-78 SKANTQQ
+78 SNSITKQ
-85 NSLTVTSI
+85 NGMTVTSI
-93 AEKTFNEEIIYLSD
+93 AEKTFNEEIIYLSE
-107 CLLEAEENLE
+107 CLMEAEENLE

-124 VFFHGEFEGYD
+124 VFLHGNFDGYD
-135 YSAVN
+135 YSVVN

-155 YVTNEE
+155 YVTNEA

-166 LVALKRDDGIII
+166 LVALKRDDGIIV

-194 LNETD
+194 LAEND
-199 IGFVVDAQGRII
+199 IGFVVDANGRIV

-219 TTNNNLAENFGLG
+219 TTNNNLAENFGLSN
-232 KVTENLQVAEPSV
+232 VVENLAVAEATV
-245 SKAKLDIG
+245 STAKKETG
-253 NVTVAQTAVS
+253 KMTVAQTPVS
-263 EYGYSIVYGTNEN
+263 EYGYSIVYGTSEN
-276 GTYNQALSIGVA
+276 ATYNQAVSIGVA

-330 HGDTPETHRGDETQ
+330 HGDTPVTNRGDETQ
-344 VLNEAMVDT
+344 VLNDAMVNT
-353 IREFSAYIKD
+353 IKEFSAYIKD
-363 IERFLSELSDGNL
+363 IERFLSELSNGNL
-376 SVTSDLEYHGD
+376 NVTSDLEYHGD
-387 YKKIRE
+387 YKQIRE
-393 ALTKIRNNLNTTISG
+393 ALTKIRDNLKATISG
-408 IKAVSEQV
+408 IKTVSEQV
-416 ASGSG
+416 ASGSD
-421 TLSSSAQLLAHNTSE
+421 TLSSSAQLLAYNTSE

-451 ETNVGKNASA
+451 ETNVGKNAHA
-461 TIEASE
+461 TVEASN
-467 LLRNVVST
+467 LLKNVVAT
-475 VETGSMKMTEMK
+475 VETGSAKMNEMK
-487 EAMDEI
+487 ESMDEI
-493 QRSSDEIEKIVKMID
+493 QRSSEEIEKIVKMID

-537 VADEVRNLAAKSAEA
+537 VADEVRNLATKSAEA
-552 AKNTMVLVETSSRSV
+552 AKNTMTLVETSTRSV

-587 IGQFTH
+587 IGQFTQ
-593 LMEGITEASKEQEGA
+593 LMDGITEASKEQEGA

-619 ANSVQSNSATA
+619 ASSVQSNSATA

-643 AGTLKDE
+643 AGTLKGE
-650 VEHFNV
+650 VEHFNI

>member
-1 MIICKKTLR
+1 
-10 IFYIRI
+10 
-16 NFLCLYG
+16 
-23 IVKILTNWCEVC
+23 
-35 RNLKRSVFMRT
+35 MRT
-46 TLKRRLLR
+46 TLRKRLLR
-54 LTCISVVVASLIVT
+54 ITCISVVVASLIVT

-78 SKANTQQ
+78 SSSVTKQ

-93 AEKTFNEEIIYLSD
+93 AEKTFNEEVIYLSE
-107 CLLEAEENLE
+107 CLLEAEENLL

-124 VFFHGEFEGYD
+124 VFLHGNFDGYD

-140 DVIESANTEYMVVTP
+140 DIIESANTEYMVIAP
-155 YVTNEE
+155 YVTNEA

-166 LVALKRDDGIII
+166 LVALKRDDGIIV
-178 GELAE
+178 GELTE

-194 LNETD
+194 LNEND
-199 IGFVVDAQGRII
+199 IGFVVDATGRIV
-211 LSADYDVD
+211 LSADYNVD
-219 TTNNNLAENFGLG
+219 TTNNNLAENFGLSNVVTALANTSPTISTAKSEAG
-232 KVTENLQVAEPSV
+232 KM
-245 SKAKLDIG
+245 
-253 NVTVAQTAVS
+253 TVAQTAVS
-263 EYGYSIVYGTNEN
+263 EYGYSIVYGTTVNAAF
-276 GTYNQALSIGVA
+276 NQAVSIGIA
-288 LIIVVAVLFC
+288 LIVVVAVLFC

-310 IATPI
+310 IAAPI
-315 VNTTNRLVRVVEGDL
+315 VNTTNRLVKVVEGDL
-330 HGDTPETHRGDETQ
+330 HGETPITHRGDETQ
-344 VLNEAMVDT
+344 VLNDAMVNT
-353 IREFSAYIKD
+353 IKDFSAYIKD
-363 IERFLSELSDGNL
+363 IERFLSELSEGNL
-376 SVTSDLEYHGD
+376 NVTSDLEYHGD

-393 ALTKIRNNLNTTISG
+393 ALTKIRGNLKTTISG
-408 IKAVSEQV
+408 IKEVSEQV

-421 TLSSSAQLLAHNTSE
+421 ALSSSAQLLAHNTSE

-451 ETNVGKNASA
+451 QTNVGKNADA

-467 LLRNVVST
+467 VLKNIVAT
-475 VETGSMKMTEMK
+475 VETGSAKMAEMK
-487 EAMDEI
+487 ESMDEI
-493 QRSSDEIEKIVKMID
+493 QRSSEEIEKIVKMID

-552 AKNTMVLVETSSRSV
+552 AKNTMQLVEMSSRSV
-567 KLGGE
+567 KVGGE
-572 LTLETDE
+572 LTNETDA
-579 SLKAIHSS
+579 SLKEIHSS
-587 IGQFTH
+587 IGQFAD
-593 LMEGITEASKEQEGA
+593 LMDGITEASKEQEGA

-619 ANSVQSNSATA
+619 ANAVQSNSATA

>member
-1 MIICKKTLR
+1 
-10 IFYIRI
+10 
-16 NFLCLYG
+16 
-23 IVKILTNWCEVC
+23 
-35 RNLKRSVFMRT
+35 MRT
-46 TLKRRLLR
+46 TLKKRLLR

-68 IAAEIGIFSL
+68 IAAEVGIFSL
-78 SKANTQQ
+78 SGANTKE
-85 NSLTVTSI
+85 NCLTVTSI
-93 AEKTFNEEIIYLSD
+93 AEKTFNEEIIYLSE

-124 VFFHGEFEGYD
+124 VFLHGNFDGYD

-140 DVIESANTEYMVVTP
+140 DVIESANPEFMVVTP
-155 YVTNEE
+155 YVTNEA

-166 LVALKRDDGIII
+166 LVALKRDDGIIV

-194 LNETD
+194 LNEED
-199 IGFVVDAQGRII
+199 IGFVVDVTGRIV

-219 TTNNNLAENFGLG
+219 TTNNNLSENFSLSTVVG
-232 KVTENLQVAEPSV
+232 NLAVPEPSV
-245 SKAKLDIG
+245 SKVKFNGAKM
-253 NVTVAQTAVS
+253 TVAQTAIS
-263 EYGYSIVYGTNEN
+263 EYGYTIVYGTTEN
-276 GTYNQALSIGVA
+276 GTYSQAISIGIA
-288 LIIVVAVLFC
+288 LIVIVVILFC
-298 LAWWVGQ
+298 LAYWVGQ

-310 IATPI
+310 ISAPI
-315 VNTTNRLVRVVEGDL
+315 VNTTNRLVKVVEGDL
-330 HGDTPETHRGDETQ
+330 HGETPVTNRGDETQ
-344 VLNEAMVDT
+344 VLNDAMVST
-353 IREFSAYIKD
+353 IKDFSAYIKD
-363 IERFLSELSDGNL
+363 IERFLSELSEGNL
-376 SVTSDLEYHGD
+376 NVTSDLEYHGD
-387 YKKIRE
+387 YRKIRE
-393 ALTKIRNNLNTTISG
+393 ALTKIRNNLQTTISG
-408 IKAVSEQV
+408 IKEVSEQV
-416 ASGSG
+416 ASGSDA
-421 TLSSSAQLLAHNTSE
+421 LSTSAQLLAHNTSK
-436 EAATLEEISSMTNDI
+436 EASTLEEISSMTNDI
-451 ETNVGKNASA
+451 QTNVGKNASA

-467 LLRNVVST
+467 VLKNIVAT
-475 VETGSMKMTEMK
+475 VETGSAKMTEMK
-487 EAMDEI
+487 ESMDEI

-552 AKNTMVLVETSSRSV
+552 AKNTMQLVEMSSRSV
-567 KLGGE
+567 KVGGE
-572 LTLETDE
+572 LTNETDE

-587 IGQFTH
+587 IGQFAD
-593 LMEGITEASKEQEGA
+593 LMDGITEASKEQEGA

-619 ANSVQSNSATA
+619 ANAVQSNSATA
-630 QQSAAST
+630 EESAAST

>member
-1 MIICKKTLR
+1 
-10 IFYIRI
+10 
-16 NFLCLYG
+16 
-23 IVKILTNWCEVC
+23 
-35 RNLKRSVFMRT
+35 MRT

-54 LTCISVVVASLIVT
+54 LTCISVVVSALIMTVV
-68 IAAEIGIFSL
+68 AEIGVFSL
-78 SKANTQQ
+78 SGANTEQ
-85 NSLTVTSI
+85 NGLTVTSI
-93 AEKTFNEEIIYLSD
+93 AKKTYDEEIIYLTD

-124 VFFHGEFEGYD
+124 VFLHGGFDGYD

-140 DVIESANTEYMVVTP
+140 DVIESANTEYVVVTP
-155 YVTNEE
+155 YVTNEA
-161 GDYVT
+161 GDYIT
-166 LVALKRDDGIII
+166 LVALKRDDGIIV

-199 IGFVVDAQGRII
+199 IGFVVDAQGRIV

-219 TTNNNLAENFGLG
+219 TANNNLTENFGLSQ
-232 KVTENLQVAEPSV
+232 VVENLAVAEPSV
-245 SKAKLDIG
+245 SKININGTKMT
-253 NVTVAQTAVS
+253 VTQTAVS
-263 EYGYSIVYGTNEN
+263 EYGYTIVYGTSANA
-276 GTYNQALSIGVA
+276 TYSQAMSIGVT
-288 LIIVVAVLFC
+288 LIVTVVILFG
-298 LAWWVGQ
+298 LAYWVGQ

-310 IATPI
+310 IAAPI
-315 VNTTNRLVRVVEGDL
+315 VNTTNRLVKVVEGDL
-330 HGDTPETHRGDETQ
+330 HGETPVTNRGDETQ
-344 VLNEAMVDT
+344 VLNDAMVNT
-353 IREFSAYIKD
+353 IRDFSAYIKD
-363 IERFLSELSDGNL
+363 IERFLSELSEGNL
-376 SVTSDLEYHGD
+376 NVTSDLEYHGD
-387 YKKIRE
+387 YRKIRE
-393 ALTKIRNNLNTTISG
+393 ALTKIRNNLQTTISG
-408 IKAVSEQV
+408 IKEVSEQV
-416 ASGSG
+416 ASGSDA
-421 TLSSSAQLLAHNTSE
+421 LSTSAQLLAHNTSK
-436 EAATLEEISSMTNDI
+436 EASTLEEISSMTNDI
-451 ETNVGKNASA
+451 QTNVGKNASA

-467 LLRNVVST
+467 VLKNIVAT
-475 VETGSMKMTEMK
+475 VETGSAKMSEMK
-487 EAMDEI
+487 ESMDEI

-552 AKNTMVLVETSSRSV
+552 AKNTMQLVEMSSRSV
-567 KLGGE
+567 KVGGE
-572 LTLETDE
+572 LTNETDE

-587 IGQFTH
+587 IGQFAD
-593 LMEGITEASKEQEGA
+593 LMDGITEASKEQEGA

-619 ANSVQSNSATA
+619 ANAVQSNSATA
-630 QQSAAST
+630 EESAAST

-643 AGTLKDE
+643 AGILKDE

>member
-1 MIICKKTLR
+1 MK
-10 IFYIRI
+10 
-16 NFLCLYG
+16 
-23 IVKILTNWCEVC
+23 
-35 RNLKRSVFMRT
+35 T
-46 TLKRRLLR
+46 TLKKRMLR
-54 LTCISVVVASLIVT
+54 LSCISVVVAALIVT
-68 IAAEIGIFSL
+68 IAAEIGVFSL
-78 SKANTQQ
+78 SSANTEQ
-85 NSLTVTSI
+85 NGLTVTSI
-93 AEKTFNEEIIYLSD
+93 AEKTFNEEIIYLTD

-124 VFFHGEFEGYD
+124 VFFHGNFEEYD

-140 DVIESANTEYMVVTP
+140 NVIESANTEYMVITP
-155 YVTNEE
+155 YVTNES

-166 LVALKRDDGIII
+166 LVALKRDDGIIV

-194 LNETD
+194 LNEND
-199 IGFVVDAQGRII
+199 VGFVVDANGNII

-219 TTNNNLAENFGLG
+219 TTNNNLAEDFGLTNAV
-232 KVTENLQVAEPSV
+232 KNLAVASPTV
-245 SKAKLDIG
+245 SNAKLDMG

-263 EYGYSIVYGTNEN
+263 EYGYAMVYGTSEN
-276 GTYNQALSIGVA
+276 TTYNQALSIGIA
-288 LIIVVAVLFC
+288 LVVIVVVLFF
-298 LAWWVGQ
+298 LAYWVGQ

-310 IATPI
+310 ITAPI
-315 VNTTNRLVRVVEGDL
+315 VATTNRLVRVVEGDL
-330 HGDTPETHRGDETQ
+330 HGETPVTHRGDETQ
-344 VLNEAMVDT
+344 VLNDAMVST
-353 IREFSAYIKD
+353 IKEFSAYIND
-363 IERFLSELSDGNL
+363 IEHFLSELSSGNL
-376 SVTSDLEYHGD
+376 NVTSDLEYRGD
-387 YKKIRE
+387 FKKIRE
-393 ALTKIRNNLNTTISG
+393 ALIKIRDNLKTTISG
-408 IKAVSEQV
+408 IKEVSEQV
-416 ASGSG
+416 ASDSDI
-421 TLSSSAQLLAHNTSE
+421 LSSSAQLLAHNTSE

-451 ETNVGKNASA
+451 QTNVGKNASA
-461 TIEASE
+461 TIEASD
-467 LLRNVVST
+467 LLKNIVST

-487 EAMDEI
+487 ESMDEI
-493 QRSSDEIEKIVKMID
+493 QRSSEEIEKIVKMID

-567 KLGGE
+567 KLGGN
-572 LTLETDE
+572 LTIETDE

-587 IGQFTH
+587 IGQFA
-593 LMEGITEASKEQEGA
+593 GIMDDITKASKEQEGA

-619 ANSVQSNSATA
+619 ANAVQSNSATA
-630 QQSAAST
+630 EESASST

>member
-1 MIICKKTLR
+1 MKTTLR
-10 IFYIRI
+10 
-16 NFLCLYG
+16 
-23 IVKILTNWCEVC
+23 K
-35 RNLKRSVFMRT
+35 
-46 TLKRRLLR
+46 RLLR

-78 SKANTQQ
+78 SGSITKQ
-85 NSLTVTSI
+85 NGLTVTSI
-93 AEKTFNEEIIYLSD
+93 AEKTFDEEIIYLTD

-124 VFFHGEFEGYD
+124 VFFHGNFNGYD
-135 YSAVN
+135 YSAVKS
-140 DVIESANTEYMVVTP
+140 VIEAANTKYMIVTP
-155 YVTNEE
+155 YVTNEA

-166 LVALKRDDGIII
+166 LVALKRDDGIIV
-178 GELAE
+178 GELGE

-188 ILGALK
+188 VLGALK
-194 LNETD
+194 VNESD
-199 IGFVVDAQGRII
+199 LGFVVDANGTIV

-219 TTNNNLAENFGLG
+219 TTNNSLAEDFGLSNAAEALGNATPTVSTVKSEAG
-232 KVTENLQVAEPSV
+232 KM
-245 SKAKLDIG
+245 
-253 NVTVAQTAVS
+253 TVAQTAVS
-263 EYGYSIVYGTNEN
+263 EYGYSIVYGTVVNA
-276 GTYNQALSIGVA
+276 TYNQAVSIGIA
-288 LIIVVAVLFC
+288 LIVVVAVLFC

-310 IATPI
+310 IAAPI
-315 VNTTNRLVRVVEGDL
+315 VNTTNRLVKVVEGDL
-330 HGDTPETHRGDETQ
+330 HGETPTTQRGDETQ
-344 VLNEAMVDT
+344 VLNDAMVNT
-353 IREFSAYIKD
+353 IKEFFAYIKD
-363 IERFLSELSDGNL
+363 IERFLSELSEGNL
-376 SVTSDLEYHGD
+376 TVTSELEYVGD
-387 YKKIRE
+387 YQKIKE
-393 ALTKIRNNLNTTISG
+393 ALIKIRNNLGTTISE

-421 TLSSSAQLLAHNTSE
+421 TLSSSAQLLAYNTSE

-461 TIEASE
+461 TVEASE
-467 LLRNVVST
+467 LLKNVVAT
-475 VETGSMKMTEMK
+475 VETGSKKMSEMK
-487 EAMDEI
+487 DAMDEI
-493 QRSSDEIEKIVKMID
+493 QRSSEEIEKIVKMID

-552 AKNTMVLVETSSRSV
+552 AKNTMTLVETSTRSV

-572 LTLETDE
+572 LTIETDA
-579 SLKAIHSS
+579 SLTAINTS
-587 IGQFTH
+587 IAQFTQ
-593 LMEGITEASKEQEGA
+593 LMDGITEASKEQEGA

>member
-1 MIICKKTLR
+1 
-10 IFYIRI
+10 
-16 NFLCLYG
+16 
-23 IVKILTNWCEVC
+23 
-35 RNLKRSVFMRT
+35 MRT
-46 TLKRRLLR
+46 TLRKRLLR

-78 SKANTQQ
+78 SSSVTKQ

-93 AEKTFNEEIIYLSD
+93 AEKTFNEEVIYLSE
-107 CLLEAEENLE
+107 CLLEAEENLL

-124 VFFHGEFEGYD
+124 VFLHGNFDGYD

-140 DVIESANTEYMVVTP
+140 DIIESANTEYMVIAP
-155 YVTNEE
+155 YVTNEA

-194 LNETD
+194 LYEND
-199 IGFVVDAQGRII
+199 IGFVVDATGRIV
-211 LSADYDVD
+211 LSADYNVD
-219 TTNNNLAENFGLG
+219 TTNNNLAENFGLSNVVTALANTSPTISTAKSEAG
-232 KVTENLQVAEPSV
+232 KM
-245 SKAKLDIG
+245 
-253 NVTVAQTAVS
+253 TVAQTAVS
-263 EYGYSIVYGTNEN
+263 EYGYSIVYGTTVNA
-276 GTYNQALSIGVA
+276 TFNQAVSIGIA
-288 LIIVVAVLFC
+288 LIVVVAVLFC

-310 IATPI
+310 IAAPI
-315 VNTTNRLVRVVEGDL
+315 VNTTNRLVKVVEGDL
-330 HGDTPETHRGDETQ
+330 HGETPITHRGDETQ
-344 VLNEAMVDT
+344 VLNDAMVNT
-353 IREFSAYIKD
+353 IKDFSAYIKD
-363 IERFLSELSDGNL
+363 IERFLSELSEGNL
-376 SVTSDLEYHGD
+376 NVTSDLEYHGD

-393 ALTKIRNNLNTTISG
+393 ALTKIRGNLKTTISG
-408 IKAVSEQV
+408 IKEVSEQV

-421 TLSSSAQLLAHNTSE
+421 ALSSSAQLLAHNTSE

-451 ETNVGKNASA
+451 QTNVAKNADA

-467 LLRNVVST
+467 VLKNIVAT
-475 VETGSMKMTEMK
+475 VETGSAKMAEMK
-487 EAMDEI
+487 ESMDEI
-493 QRSSDEIEKIVKMID
+493 QRSSEEIEKIVKMID

-552 AKNTMVLVETSSRSV
+552 AKNTMQLVEMSSRSV
-567 KLGGE
+567 KVGGE
-572 LTLETDE
+572 LTNETDA
-579 SLKAIHSS
+579 SLKEIHSS
-587 IGQFTH
+587 IGQFAD
-593 LMEGITEASKEQEGA
+593 LMDGITEASKEQEGA

-619 ANSVQSNSATA
+619 ANAVQSNSATA
-630 QQSAAST
+630 EESASST
-637 NELNRL
+637 NELNNL
-643 AGTLKDE
+643 AGILKDE

>member
-1 MIICKKTLR
+1 MK
-10 IFYIRI
+10 
-16 NFLCLYG
+16 
-23 IVKILTNWCEVC
+23 
-35 RNLKRSVFMRT
+35 T
-46 TLKRRLLR
+46 TLKKRMLR
-54 LTCISVVVASLIVT
+54 LSCISVVVAALIVT
-68 IAAEIGIFSL
+68 IAAEIGVFSL
-78 SKANTQQ
+78 SSANTEQ
-85 NSLTVTSI
+85 NGLTVTSI
-93 AEKTFNEEIIYLSD
+93 AEKTFNEEIIYLTD

-124 VFFHGEFEGYD
+124 VFFHGNFEEYD

-140 DVIESANTEYMVVTP
+140 NVIESANTEYMVITP
-155 YVTNEE
+155 YVTNES

-166 LVALKRDDGIII
+166 LVALKRDDGIIV

-194 LNETD
+194 LNEID
-199 IGFVVDAQGRII
+199 IGFVVDANGNII

-219 TTNNNLAENFGLG
+219 TTNNNLDEDFGLTNAV
-232 KVTENLQVAEPSV
+232 KNLAVASPTV
-245 SKAKLDIG
+245 SNAKLDMG

-263 EYGYSIVYGTNEN
+263 EYGYAMVYGTSEN
-276 GTYNQALSIGVA
+276 GTYNQALSIGIA
-288 LIIVVAVLFC
+288 LVVIVVVLFF
-298 LAWWVGQ
+298 LAYWVGQ

-310 IATPI
+310 ITAPI
-315 VNTTNRLVRVVEGDL
+315 VATTNRLVRVVEGDL
-330 HGDTPETHRGDETQ
+330 HGETPVTHRGDETQ
-344 VLNEAMVDT
+344 VLNDAMVST
-353 IREFSAYIKD
+353 IKEFSAYIND
-363 IERFLSELSDGNL
+363 IEHFLSELSSGNL
-376 SVTSDLEYHGD
+376 NVTSDLEYHGD
-387 YKKIRE
+387 FKKIKE
-393 ALTKIRNNLNTTISG
+393 ALIKIRDNLKTTISG
-408 IKAVSEQV
+408 IKEVSEQV
-416 ASGSG
+416 ASDSDI
-421 TLSSSAQLLAHNTSE
+421 LSSSAQLLAHNTSE

-451 ETNVGKNASA
+451 QTNVGKNASA
-461 TIEASE
+461 TIEASD
-467 LLRNVVST
+467 LLKNIVST

-487 EAMDEI
+487 ESMDEI
-493 QRSSDEIEKIVKMID
+493 QRSSEEIEKIVKMID

-567 KLGGE
+567 KLGGN
-572 LTLETDE
+572 LTIETDE

-587 IGQFTH
+587 IGQFA
-593 LMEGITEASKEQEGA
+593 GIMDDITKASKEQEGA

-619 ANSVQSNSATA
+619 ANAVQSNSATA
-630 QQSAAST
+630 EESASST
-637 NELNRL
+637 NELNNL
-643 AGTLKDE
+643 AGTLKEE